1 MEPKKSYL
9 SKTLIINLVTALG
22 AMFYPP
28 INEWVSAHPQEL
40 VIGFSVLNIGLR
52 LITKDKI
59 ELW

>member
-9 SKTLIINLVTALG
+9 SKTIITNFIVALG
-22 AMFYPP
+22 AMIYPP
-28 INEWVSAHPQEL
+28 LAEWVSAHPQEL

>member
-1 MEPKKSYL
+1 MENKKSYL
-9 SKTLIINLVTALG
+9 SKTLILNTIAALS

-28 INEWVSAHPQEL
+28 LNEWVSAHPQEL

-52 LITKDKI
+52 LITKNKI

>member
-9 SKTLIINLVTALG
+9 SKTLIINLVTALA

-28 INEWVSAHPQEL
+28 INEWVAAHPQEL